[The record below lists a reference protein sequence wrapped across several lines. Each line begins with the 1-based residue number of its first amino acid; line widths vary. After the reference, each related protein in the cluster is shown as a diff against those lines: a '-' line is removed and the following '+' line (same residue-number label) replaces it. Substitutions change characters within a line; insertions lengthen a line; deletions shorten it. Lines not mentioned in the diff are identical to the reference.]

1 MIKTIIIDD
10 EQKARESISDIIR
23 LFAENVNVVA
33 QAEDVKTG
41 VEAII
46 QHQPDLV
53 FLDIEMPDGTGFDLL
68 KKIGKLNFKVVFIT
82 AYQEYA
88 VKAFKFSALDYLLK
102 PVDPDELVAAIE
114 KAEQSLQLQ
123 NIELKMNAFFNNMD
137 NPSKKDKKIVLKTLE
152 SIFVVNVK
160 DIVRCESDEN
170 YTKIFLISGK
180 TIIVSTTLK
189 EYDELLTDFEFFRT
203 HKSHLINTNY
213 INQYQKSDGGYLV
226 MKDNSTVPIA
236 QRKKNELMTMLQKL

>member
-213 INQYQKSDGGYLV
+213 INQYQKADGGYLV